1 MSRHSVNARMVK
13 IHRSYSVDEA
23 ARALSVHKNTV
34 RDWIARGLP
43 TIDRQRPT
51 LILGRD
57 LADFL
62 ARRRTVNKC
71 PCAPGEIYCVRCRRP
86 QVPAGGMANYEPVA
100 ATSGNLIGICPA
112 CNALMYRRV
121 SLAKLDAAKGNLD
134 VRLPQAAQH
143 IDESQEP
150 SVNHDFKRE

>member
-1 MSRHSVNARMVK
+1 MSRHSVNARLVK

-23 ARALSVHKNTV
+23 ARALAVHKNTV

-57 LADFL
+57 LAEFL
-62 ARRRTVNKC
+62 ARRRSANKH

-86 QVPAGGMANYEPVA
+86 QPPAGGMADFEPVA
-100 ATSGNLIGICPA
+100 ATSGNLIGICPV
-112 CNALMYRRV
+112 CNALMYRRI
-121 SLAKLDAAKGNLD
+121 SLAKLDAVKGNLD
-134 VRLPQAAQH
+134 VRLPQVTRH
-143 IDESQEP
+143 LDESHEP
-150 SVNHDFKRE
+150 SVNHDFKRV